1 MAITL
6 EEQKRAEQQIL
17 EEKEPVAFDTREY
30 PVEVLIDKYQAEE
43 FVIPKY
49 QRNFVWGEDKEK
61 MSKFIESIILDL
73 PIPYLFFADDKDTGK
88 LEIVDGSQRIRTL
101 DLFRRDGFVL
111 EGLEKLDL
119 LNRFKF
125 SDLPESRQRRFLRK
139 TLRSI
144 ELTEKASSDVR
155 RDLFERI
162 NTKPYDLLPM
172 ELRKGLYEG
181 DFYNFIEECSN
192 NELFIRICP
201 ISEKRRNRGEAQE
214 LVLRYFAYADNYQNF
229 VHSVE
234 DFMDDY
240 MKSKYENGFDK
251 ETMTQQFVDML
262 NFVRQNF
269 PYGFRKSENSSS
281 IARTRFEAIA
291 VGVTLALRENT
302 DLIPNNISEWLDS
315 EDFRTQTTSGS
326 ANNRAKV
333 YGRIEF
339 VKNKLLGYDD

>member
-1 MAITL
+1 MVITV
-6 EEQKRAEQQIL
+6 EDQNRAEQQII

-30 PVEVLIDKYQAEE
+30 PVEVLIDKYQTNE
-43 FVIPKY
+43 FFIPKY
-49 QRNFVWGEDKEK
+49 QRNFVWGKDKEK

-73 PIPYLFFADDKDTGK
+73 PVPYLFFADDRDTGK

-101 DLFRRDGFVL
+101 DAFKNNEFEL

-119 LNRFKF
+119 LNGFKF

-172 ELRKGLYEG
+172 ELRKGLYDG

-192 NELFIRICP
+192 NELFTVLCP
-201 ISEKRRNRGEAQE
+201 ISEKRKDRGEAQE
-214 LVLRYFAYADNYQNF
+214 LILRYFAYADNYQAF

-234 DFMDDY
+234 DFIDDY
-240 MKSKYENGFDK
+240 MKSKHENGFDR
-251 ETMTQQFVDML
+251 ENMLQQFGSML
-262 NFVRQNF
+262 NFVNQNF

-291 VGVTLALRENT
+291 VGVTLALRERDNLVT
-302 DLIPNNISEWLDS
+302 DNIHEWLNS
-315 EDFRTQTTSGS
+315 PEFKEQTTSGS
-326 ANNRAKV
+326 ANNKTKV
-333 YGRIEF
+333 VGRIEF
-339 VKNKLLGYDD
+339 VKEKLLGL

>member
-1 MAITL
+1 MAKSI
-6 EEQKRAEQQIL
+6 EELNLAEQQIV

-30 PVEVLIDKYQAEE
+30 PVEVLIDKYQSEE

-49 QRNFVWGEDKEK
+49 QRNFVWEEDKEK
-61 MSKFIESIILDL
+61 MSKFVESIILDL
-73 PIPYLFFADDKDTGK
+73 PIPYLFFADDRETGK

-101 DLFRRDGFVL
+101 NSFKNNEFEL

-119 LNRFKF
+119 LNGFKF

-172 ELRKGLYEG
+172 ELRKGLYDG
-181 DFYNFIEECSN
+181 AFYNFLEECSN
-192 NELFIRICP
+192 NELFITLCP
-201 ISEKRRNRGEAQE
+201 ISEKRKNRGEAQE
-214 LVLRYFAYADNYQNF
+214 LILRYFAYADNYQNF

-240 MKSKYENGFDK
+240 MQDKHDNGFDK
-251 ETMTQQFVDML
+251 QVMQAQFENML
-262 NFVRQNF
+262 RFVSQYF
-269 PYGFRKSENSSS
+269 LHGFKKVEKSKS
-281 IARTRFEAIA
+281 IARTRFEAISI
-291 VGVTLALRENT
+291 GVTLALRES
-302 DLIPNNISEWLDS
+302 DSLITNNISEWINS
-315 EDFRTQTTSGS
+315 EEFKEQTTSGS
-326 ANNRAKV
+326 ANNRTKV
-333 YGRIEF
+333 IGRIEF
-339 VKNKLLGYDD
+339 VKNKLLGL